1 MLVNDGDTVVIGGVN
16 KDTNRNSQAGIPYLN
31 KIPML
36 EWLFSSDFEENR
48 KEELL
53 IFISPKIV
61 RLAQR

>member
-1 MLVNDGDTVVIGGVN
+1 VVIGGVN